1 MKSFNINQ
9 ILFSLATAGFVSAQ
23 SFCSSAKHSGQS
35 VTNYSNTVSTIGD
48 VGYELWADSGSNSA
62 TFYSDGSFSCSF
74 QNAGDY
80 LCRAGLSFDSTQSHQ
95 QIGHMYADFKLVKQN
110 IANVDYSFVGVYGW
124 TRQPLVEYYI
134 VDNWLSQYRPAD
146 WVGDTK
152 FGDFVIDGAEYTV
165 YKNTRTGPSI
175 DGDTTF
181 TQYFSIRKEARDC
194 GTIDI
199 SAHFAQWEKL
209 GMKLGVMHEAKVLG
223 EAGSNNGGTSGTADF
238 PYAKVYINNN
248 VQAAAASD
256 FCSSAKHSGQSVT
269 NYSNTVSTIGDVG
282 YELWADS
289 GSNSATFYSDGSFS
303 CSFQNAGDY
312 LFQAAPAPAAA
323 SNFCSS
329 AKHSGQSVTNYSNTV
344 STIGDVGYELWA
356 DSGSNSATFYSD
368 GSFSCSFQN
377 AAPAAQAQAPAA
389 QAPVQAAP
397 APAAA
402 SNFCSSAK
410 HSGQSVTNY
419 SNTVSTIGD
428 VGYELWADSGS
439 NSATFYSDGSF
450 SCSFQNAGDY
460 LCRAGLSFD
469 STQSHQQ
476 IGHMY
481 ADFKLVK
488 QNIANVDYSFVG
500 VYGWTRQPLVEYYI
514 VDNWLSQ
521 YRPADWVGDTKFGD
535 FVIDGAEYT
544 VYKNT
549 RTGPSIDGDTT
560 FTQYFSIRK
569 EARDCGTIDISA
581 HFAQW
586 EKLGMKLGVMHEAKV
601 LGEAGSNNGGTSGT
615 ADFPYAKVYI

>member
-1 MKSFNINQ
+1 
-9 ILFSLATAGFVSAQ
+9 
-23 SFCSSAKHSGQS
+23 
-35 VTNYSNTVSTIGD
+35 
-48 VGYELWADSGSNSA
+48 
-62 TFYSDGSFSCSF
+62 
-74 QNAGDY
+74 
-80 LCRAGLSFDSTQSHQ
+80 
-95 QIGHMYADFKLVKQN
+95 
-110 IANVDYSFVGVYGW
+110 
-124 TRQPLVEYYI
+124 
-134 VDNWLSQYRPAD
+134 
-146 WVGDTK
+146 
-152 FGDFVIDGAEYTV
+152 
-165 YKNTRTGPSI
+165 
-175 DGDTTF
+175 
-181 TQYFSIRKEARDC
+181 
-194 GTIDI
+194 
-199 SAHFAQWEKL
+199 
-209 GMKLGVMHEAKVLG
+209 MKLGVMHEAKVLG

-248 VQAAAASD
+248 GGNAA
-256 FCSSAKHSGQSVT
+256 
-269 NYSNTVSTIGDVG
+269 
-282 YELWADS
+282 
-289 GSNSATFYSDGSFS
+289 
-303 CSFQNAGDY
+303 
-312 LFQAAPAPAAA
+312 AAPAP
-323 SNFCSS
+323 
-329 AKHSGQSVTNYSNTV
+329 
-344 STIGDVGYELWA
+344 
-356 DSGSNSATFYSD
+356 
-368 GSFSCSFQN
+368 
-377 AAPAAQAQAPAA
+377 APAAQAQAPVAQAPVA

-615 ADFPYAKVYI
+615 ADFPYAKVYINNNGGNAAAPAPAQAQAPAPAPAAPKYPKGNGFQFYTQCVNPKDWAMTYDDGPTEYADAILDLLKEKGVKATFFVLGKFYMDSSNPEWARIIKRMDSEGHIIGTHTFSHQDLTQLSYDQILDEMNKITDAVYKVIGKKPVFMRPPYGSGRGNQTVMGALQGLGYNAAVTWNVDPMDYSNGGDINYAVSAIKQTIGQPIITLNHLKYEGDSLNGILALAKAEIDTLLGAGYRSVTMEECLGMSAYE